1 MSDKIKIS
9 LPIIVEGR
17 YDKAAIC
24 SIFDATV
31 ITTDGFAIF
40 NSREKRALVERISES
55 GIIVL
60 TDSDAGGRQIRTYLS
75 GILPRERIFNVYVPR
90 IKGKE
95 SRKPRPSKEGVLGVE
110 GVGREALLSALS
122 PFIGES
128 AARGREI
135 TALDFY
141 EDGLSGTDMATERR
155 DRLATLAGLPTGMST
170 KALIAAL
177 NLICGYDGYRELIVK
192 M

>member
-1 MSDKIKIS
+1 MEKLKIDYPIIVEGKYDKIKIS
-9 LPIIVEGR
+9 SIADACII
-17 YDKAAIC
+17 A
-24 SIFDATV
+24 
-31 ITTDGFAIF
+31 TDGFGVF
-40 NSREKRALVERISES
+40 KNSERLALIRSLAKKS
-55 GIIVL
+55 KIIVL

-95 SRKPRPSKEGVLGVE
+95 SRKSHPSKEGVLGVE

-170 KALIAAL
+170 NALIAAL
-177 NLICGYDGYRELIVK
+177 NLICGYDGYRELTAK